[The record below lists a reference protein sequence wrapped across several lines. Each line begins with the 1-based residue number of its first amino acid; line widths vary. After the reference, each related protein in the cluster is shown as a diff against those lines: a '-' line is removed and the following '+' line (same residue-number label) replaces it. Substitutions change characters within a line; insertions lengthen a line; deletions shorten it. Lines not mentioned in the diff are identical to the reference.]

1 MIARWTRFCDGP
13 GIRPGLW
20 LGQGALQRAM
30 MLHQKWCYEKSCR
43 RNVSTKEWRGTPLHS
58 LVHIELRPA
67 RSFITGKRAG
77 LSRTGDK
84 LSGERRFSSQ
94 HQHAADEGCT
104 AVQTDAQSEW
114 RLPLVPLAAHTHGA
128 CHLLATCSDC
138 SSEGKM
144 SDPPVPLPR
153 EQPMESREH
162 SCGGI
167 PELTTIAP
175 NIEL

>member
-1 MIARWTRFCDGP
+1 MDPVFAM
-13 GIRPGLW
+13 GLGSAPVW
-20 LGQGALQRAM
+20 LGQGALQRVM
-30 MLHQKWCYEKSCR
+30 MLHSEVLRKKLPKKR
-43 RNVSTKEWRGTPLHS
+43 VMARKPRNTS
-58 LVHIELRPA
+58 HIELRPA
-67 RSFITGKRAG
+67 PSFIKRAG
-77 LSRTGDK
+77 TSRTGDK
-84 LSGERRFSSQ
+84 LSGERPFSSQ
-94 HQHAADEGCT
+94 HQHAADGGCT
-104 AVQTDAQSEW
+104 AVQTDARSEW